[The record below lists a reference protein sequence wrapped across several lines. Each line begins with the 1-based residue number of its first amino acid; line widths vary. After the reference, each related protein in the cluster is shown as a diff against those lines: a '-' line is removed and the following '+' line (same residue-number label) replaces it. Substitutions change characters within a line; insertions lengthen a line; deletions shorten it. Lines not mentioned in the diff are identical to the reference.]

1 MPNLALLKLL
11 HYAYT
16 NIRTY
21 QDKKGDKDLF
31 VVPMDMWVFAVR
43 IKKALKQ
50 LRDWDCPATFEVRL
64 GTQRDHQ
71 SRAIHHIQQF
81 PMDDPIIIL
90 DPLGTF
96 DVNGCNS
103 TLCRTFSKFAQSIR
117 TSRCPPHV
125 MVVNADQLG
134 HRQLVCLHCLLCAM
148 YEQRHRHLL
157 TSIYAGHG
165 TWIRSQGTC
174 R

>member
-16 NIRTY
+16 DIRTY

-90 DPLGTF
+90 DSLGTF

-134 HRQLVCLHCLLCAM
+134 HRQLVCLHRFLCKNNA
-148 YEQRHRHLL
+148 
-157 TSIYAGHG
+157 IF
-165 TWIRSQGTC
+165 
-174 R
+174 